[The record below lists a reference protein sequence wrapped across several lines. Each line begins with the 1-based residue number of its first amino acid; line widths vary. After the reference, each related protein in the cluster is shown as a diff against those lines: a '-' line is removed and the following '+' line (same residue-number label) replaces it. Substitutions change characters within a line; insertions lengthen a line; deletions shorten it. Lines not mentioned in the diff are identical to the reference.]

1 MGVVLCSKCGTRKF
15 GKFDV
20 LRDCPALNIHTYI
33 HPCMHAYIHTYIYI
47 YTFNGCNILKKMID
61 QVSIGE

>member
-33 HPCMHAYIHTYIYI
+33 H
-47 YTFNGCNILKKMID
+47 TFNGCNILKKMID